1 MGEASVDA
9 EESGRLVERLRFL
22 KLRLSRADYMT
33 DMRLGRIG
41 GFWYSPMTKE
51 LEELEEMGMLKIV
64 RFQDKSLANVRFDDA
79 YITEAGEIF
88 LKLMSL

>member
-1 MGEASVDA
+1 
-9 EESGRLVERLRFL
+9 
-22 KLRLSRADYMT
+22 MT